1 MEKTRAY
8 SSSKINLLENT
19 LRRGQNINL
28 SILISPNKL
37 LIIKRVNFIPIT
49 FGVPNNRNGRFIS
62 CRQSPSFFLILF
74 YCYLFSITNYS
85 KDPFL
90 VF

>member
-49 FGVPNNRNGRFIS
+49 FGVPNN
-62 CRQSPSFFLILF
+62 
-74 YCYLFSITNYS
+74 
-85 KDPFL
+85 
-90 VF
+90 